1 MKRTISVVGSAT
13 VSVEP
18 DCARL
23 TCGVQVTGVNA
34 QDALARANQ
43 SITLILAALR
53 DNGVAASDMRTN
65 GPHLYPSE
73 RGYNGSNDITVV
85 VRELSSVGS
94 VIDAVAAAAGP
105 NLTIHGVAFSA
116 TDPAPHLREARAA
129 AVGAAKAI
137 ADELA
142 AASGAAVGEAL
153 TINESSGY
161 QAPVMV
167 ARDMKMA
174 STPVAAG
181 NQELRVD
188 VTITYR
194 LISPA

>member
-1 MKRTISVVGSAT
+1 MKRSITVVGSAT
-13 VSVEP
+13 VSVAP

-23 TCGVQVTGVNA
+23 TCGVQVAGANA
-34 QDALARANQ
+34 QDALARANE
-43 SITLILAALR
+43 SITAILAALQ
-53 DNGVAASDMRTN
+53 DNGVAAGDLRTS
-65 GPHLYPSE
+65 GPNLYPSE
-73 RGYNGSNDITVV
+73 RGYTGSNDVTVV
-85 VRELSSVGS
+85 VRQLTSVGS

-105 NLTIHGVAFSA
+105 NLTIHGVAFSV
-116 TDPAPHLREARAA
+116 TDPAPHMSDARAA
-129 AVGAAKAI
+129 AVAAAKAI

-142 AASGAAVGEAL
+142 AAAGASVGEVL

-161 QAPVMV
+161 QAPVML

-174 STPVAAG
+174 STSVAAG

-194 LISPA
+194 LTDPE